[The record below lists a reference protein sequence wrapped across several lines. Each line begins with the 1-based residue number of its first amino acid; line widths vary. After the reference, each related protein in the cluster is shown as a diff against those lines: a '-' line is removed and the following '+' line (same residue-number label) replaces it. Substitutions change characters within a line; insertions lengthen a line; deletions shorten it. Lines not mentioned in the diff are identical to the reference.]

1 MTEHLDGDE
10 WPAVEDPYRRGYVF
24 PPANIASSYTTVST
38 KALQDLPHYDIGDLG
53 RAVLLTALTEPAAA
67 DWQGDDLDGHGLVKL
82 DPEDLAGRLD
92 ADADEI
98 AAAVQELSDRF
109 LLISP
114 EGQGDDVWQ
123 INPMVAFRG
132 SAAAQRKVIDRLVEQ
147 RGGEFPV
154 PPEPGAVLADTAT
167 GKTFRA

>member
-1 MTEHLDGDE
+1 M
-10 WPAVEDPYRRGYVF
+10 
-24 PPANIASSYTTVST
+24 
-38 KALQDLPHYDIGDLG
+38 
-53 RAVLLTALTEPAAA
+53 
-67 DWQGDDLDGHGLVKL
+67 KL
-82 DPEDLAGRLD
+82 DPEDLAARLD

-114 EGQGDDVWQ
+114 QGQGDDVWQ

-147 RGGEFPV
+147 RGGDFPV
-154 PPEPGAVLADTAT
+154 PPAPGAVLADTAT